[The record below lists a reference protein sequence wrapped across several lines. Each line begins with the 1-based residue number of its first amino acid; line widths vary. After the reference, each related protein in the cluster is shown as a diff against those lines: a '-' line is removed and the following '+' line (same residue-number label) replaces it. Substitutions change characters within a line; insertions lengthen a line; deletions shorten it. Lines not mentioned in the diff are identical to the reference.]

1 MEGSERAMIQIHAF
15 LFDDEN
21 EDKFAAHGIR
31 RAQVAQ
37 ILDEDPLILVNR
49 KGRRA
54 PYLVIGRDW
63 GGACI
68 AVPIEPT
75 YDPSLW
81 RPVTAWH
88 CKASEE
94 ARLDR

>member
-1 MEGSERAMIQIHAF
+1 MIQIYAF
-15 LFDDEN
+15 LFDDDTE
-21 EDKFAAHGIR
+21 EKFAVHGIR
-31 RAQVAQ
+31 RTQVAQ
-37 ILDEDPLILVNR
+37 ILDEDPVILLNR
-49 KGRRA
+49 KGRRGV
-54 PYLVIGRDW
+54 YLIIGRDW

-75 YDPSLW
+75 HDPYLW
-81 RPVTAWH
+81 RPITAWY

>member
-1 MEGSERAMIQIHAF
+1 MIQIHAF
-15 LFDDEN
+15 LFDEEN
-21 EDKFAAHGIR
+21 EDKLAAHGITPRQVDQLLDDEYLVVSNRKER
-31 RAQVAQ
+31 RAA
-37 ILDEDPLILVNR
+37 
-49 KGRRA
+49 
-54 PYLVIGRDW
+54 YLVIGRDW

-75 YDPSLW
+75 RDPTIW
-81 RPVTAWH
+81 RPVTAWP

>member
-1 MEGSERAMIQIHAF
+1 MIQIYAF
-15 LFDDEN
+15 LFDDQN
-21 EDKFAAHGIR
+21 EEKLAVHGIR

-37 ILDEDPLILVNR
+37 ILDDDYRVEPNR

-54 PYLVIGRDW
+54 AYLVIGRDW

-75 YDPSLW
+75 HDPHVW
-81 RPVTAWH
+81 RPIMDLTRFGGH
-88 CKASEE
+88 PQ
-94 ARLDR
+94 